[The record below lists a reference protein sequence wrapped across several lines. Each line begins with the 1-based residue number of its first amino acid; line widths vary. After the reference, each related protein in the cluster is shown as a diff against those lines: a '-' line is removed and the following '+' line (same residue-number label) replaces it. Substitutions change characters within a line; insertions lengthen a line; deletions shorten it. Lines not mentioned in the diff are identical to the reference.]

1 MSFDSE
7 RRFRL
12 WDYNVSHKQMLL
24 RSPKS
29 PDAATNLDIVM
40 WGVEYLDL
48 ATSLDGVRMA
58 SASREEVERAERALG
73 RPLDSSQVFGLI
85 SGDRRFIVVAAG
97 FKVLE
102 NDLDI
107 FDSSLEY
114 FAGTDPGRALGTVLA
129 HSKGSGAGGLDTE
142 RGAGNGAGTHLP
154 LPSPS
159 STTEA
164 PPAAT

>member
-1 MSFDSE
+1 MPFDSD

-29 PDAATNLDIVM
+29 PDAGTNLDIVM

-58 SASREEVERAERALG
+58 SASCEEVGRAERALG
-73 RPLDSSQVFGLI
+73 KPLDPSQVFGLI
-85 SGDRRFIVVAAG
+85 SGDRRFLVVAAG

-114 FAGTDPGRALGTVLA
+114 FAGSDPSRTRGTVLA
-129 HSKGSGAGGLDTE
+129 HSTGSGTERQDAG
-142 RGAGNGAGTHLP
+142 RGAGNGDGSHLP
-154 LPSPS
+154 PPSPS
-159 STTEA
+159 ATTEA

>member
-1 MSFDSE
+1 MPFDSD

-29 PDAATNLDIVM
+29 SDSEANVDIVM
-40 WGVEYLDL
+40 WDVEYLDL
-48 ATSLDGVRMA
+48 TTSLDGVKMA
-58 SASREEVERAERALG
+58 QASCEDLGRAERALG
-73 RPLDSSQVFGLI
+73 RTPDSSQVFCFL

-97 FKVLE
+97 FKVLR

-114 FAGTDPGRALGTVLA
+114 FAGTRPARALGTVLA
-129 HSKGSGAGGLDTE
+129 HS
-142 RGAGNGAGTHLP
+142 NGQGTGWEQDNVNGE
-154 LPSPS
+154 
-159 STTEA
+159 TA
-164 PPAAT
+164 PARL